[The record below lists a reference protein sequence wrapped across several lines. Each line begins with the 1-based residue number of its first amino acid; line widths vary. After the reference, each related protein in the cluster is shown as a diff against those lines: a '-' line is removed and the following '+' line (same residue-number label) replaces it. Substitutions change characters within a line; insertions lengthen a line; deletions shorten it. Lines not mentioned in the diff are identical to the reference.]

1 MVSAYSFAWLKSD
14 QSCHAISPMTDIVS
28 NIDSNIIV
36 TIISTSVKPRLDL
49 HRLFCV
55 DLIFITYCIT
65 LFALLYKYIGKKA
78 NFIQ

>member
-1 MVSAYSFAWLKSD
+1 
-14 QSCHAISPMTDIVS
+14 MTDIVS

-78 NFIQ
+78 NFIQLFFLHIFAISVKFV